1 MNNEEKNL
9 PTEEVKEENNEINTD
24 SKKKLPMGALIGII
38 AGAVAVIAI
47 VVVIILLSGNKCP
60 GHVDADDDYLCDNC
74 GEHYDDGD
82 EDKPSENN
90 DVEVTF
96 TILLDNGQPLSG
108 LKFTLTRGDKSYA
121 LTSGADGTAKVTIA
135 PATYSLSY
143 DYETMPE
150 YCWID
155 IPGVKIEETTTNI
168 NITVIDNRPDG
179 TMTKPFPVNAEEP
192 EITLNAGEEFYYSCH
207 AASLVYVSISSRD
220 LEVVYNDVTY
230 TYSEEDGAIIVP
242 VVSGDVETPI
252 IFLVRNKTKNSV
264 SATMEIY
271 APPGSFDNPYELTG
285 NTGTAEVA
293 VEDTKYYVCTA
304 EKDGILV
311 VTSTTENAA
320 ILITRNIVKVVDG
333 VEVIVNTITA
343 NNGYIYVTAGDE
355 IKLGVSYVIPRDD
368 NVEAT
373 EENNNQDTELHSV
386 EFSLNLYSATDEDP
400 APIIDGQIEIRL
412 DAGKSVVFSSEVG
425 KTLTVKSSDDV
436 TVTCNGSELAVGTEA
451 ILTDATFSVSNSTD
465 KLVIFTVTIK

>member
-1 MNNEEKNL
+1 MNEEKNL
-9 PTEEVKEENNEINTD
+9 PTEEVMEENNEINSD
-24 SKKKLPMGALIGII
+24 SKKKLPLGALIGII

-60 GHVDADDDYLCDNC
+60 GHVDADDDYLCDSC

-108 LKFTLTRGDKSYA
+108 LKLTLTRGDKSYA

-168 NITVIDNRPDG
+168 TVTVIDNRPDG

-192 EITLNAGEEFYYSCH
+192 QITLNAGEEFYYSCH
-207 AASLVYVSISSRD
+207 AATLVYVSIDSRD
-220 LEVVYNDVTY
+220 LEVVYNGETY
-230 TYSEEDGAIIVP
+230 PYSEEDGAIIVP

-252 IFLVRNKTKNSV
+252 IFLVRNKTNNSV

-285 NTGTAEVA
+285 NTATADVA
-293 VEDTKYYVCTA
+293 VGDTMYYICTA
-304 EKDGILV
+304 EKDGIFV

-320 ILITRNIVKVVDG
+320 ILVTRNIVKVVDG
-333 VEVIVNTITA
+333 VEMIVNTITA
-343 NNGYIYVTAGDE
+343 ENGYIYVSAGDE

-368 NVEAT
+368 NVKEN
-373 EENNNQDTELHSV
+373 EENNKQDTELHSV
-386 EFSLNLYSATDEDP
+386 EFSLNLYAATAEEP
-400 APIIDGQIEIRL
+400 APILDGQVEIRL

-436 TVTCNGSELAVGTEA
+436 TVICNGSELEIGTEA
-451 ILTDATFSVSNSTD
+451 TLTDATFSVSNTSD
-465 KLVIFTVTIK
+465 ELVIFTVIIK

>member
-1 MNNEEKNL
+1 MNEEKNL
-9 PTEEVKEENNEINTD
+9 PTEEVMEENNEINTD
-24 SKKKLPMGALIGII
+24 SKKKLPLGALIGII

-47 VVVIILLSGNKCP
+47 LVVIILLSGNKCP

-82 EDKPSENN
+82 EEKPAENN

-96 TILLDNGQPLSG
+96 TVVLDNGQPLSG
-108 LKFTLTRGDKSYA
+108 LKLTLTRGDKSHT
-121 LTSGADGTAKVTIA
+121 LTSGADGTAKVTIT

-155 IPGVKIEETTTNI
+155 VPGVKIEETTTNI
-168 NITVIDNRPDG
+168 TVTVIDNRPDG

-207 AASLVYVSISSRD
+207 AATLVYVSIDSRD
-220 LEVVYNDVTY
+220 LEVVYNGETY
-230 TYSEEDGAIIVP
+230 PYSEEKSAIVVP

-252 IFLVRNKTKNSV
+252 IFLVRNKTNNSV
-264 SATMEIY
+264 NATMEIY
-271 APPGSFDNPYELTG
+271 APLGSYDNPHKLTD
-285 NTGTAEVA
+285 NTATAEVA
-293 VEDTKYYVCTA
+293 SEGTVYYVYTA

-311 VTSTTENAA
+311 VTSTTEGGA
-320 ILITRNIVKVVDG
+320 IFVTRNIVKIVDG
-333 VEVIVNTITA
+333 VEVITNTITSE
-343 NNGYIYVTAGDE
+343 NGYIYVTAGDE
-355 IKLGVSYVIPRDD
+355 IKLGVSYEAPEND

-373 EENNNQDTELHSV
+373 SDENTEVQPNLV
-386 EFSLNLYSATDEDP
+386 EFSLDLYAATAEEP
-400 APIIDGQIEIRL
+400 APILDGQVMIRL

-425 KTLTVKSSDDV
+425 KTVTVKSSDNV
-436 TVTCNGSELAVGTEA
+436 TVNCNGGELAVGTEA
-451 ILTDATFSVSNSTD
+451 TLTDATFSVTNSTD
-465 KLVIFTVTIK
+465 KLVIFTVIIK